1 MAGARMMA
9 TGYRGIARR
18 YLRGETRPYGCPSGS
33 PERVDCRR
41 GPRHEPTRGASHC
54 QREGST
60 MSAPATVSNAKASRR
75 ATLSG
80 RASFWAAAAFAFL
93 GFAAGSAASPLYRLY
108 EDKFNFA
115 PTTLTLLFTVY
126 IGVLLV
132 TLLLFG
138 SVSDYAGRRI
148 VMLAGLALGA
158 AGCALFLIAHG
169 VGLLFAARALQGVAV
184 GLISGA
190 ASAALFDLRPDG
202 GAAPVVS
209 SVAPTGGQALG
220 AVGASVL
227 AQYAPAPTHLVWWLF
242 LGAFI
247 TGVVA
252 VLAMPE
258 PGTVRPG
265 AVSSLRPHV
274 GVPQAARGAFATAV
288 PALVG
293 IWALAGFYLSLGP
306 SLAAQLLH
314 STNLLWGGLLI
325 FLLTG
330 LGAAASALLGRKNPS
345 AVMVGGCVVGIV
357 GASVTVASIETGTSA
372 VLFVG
377 TAIPGLGFGPAF
389 MGAYRA
395 TVAAATSHDRTGLI
409 TAIYIVSYLA
419 TGIPAVLAGIATS
432 HYGLRKTALVY
443 SAAVA
448 VLAAVS
454 VSRLMARYTA
464 PGRAAH
470 GTGHADAPPGPGT
483 VPPCPPLSPR
493 PRQANA

>member
-1 MAGARMMA
+1 M
-9 TGYRGIARR
+9 
-18 YLRGETRPYGCPSGS
+18 SG
-33 PERVDCRR
+33 
-41 GPRHEPTRGASHC
+41 
-54 QREGST
+54 
-60 MSAPATVSNAKASRR
+60 PATVANTKPSRR
-75 ATLSG
+75 RTLSP
-80 RASFWAAAAFAFL
+80 RASFWAAAAVAFL
-93 GFAAGSAASPLYRLY
+93 AFAAGSAASPLYRIY

-126 IGVLLV
+126 IVVLLG
-132 TLLLFG
+132 TLLFFG
-138 SVSDYAGRRI
+138 SVSDYTGRRI
-148 VMLAGLALGA
+148 VMLAGLASGA
-158 AGCALFLIAHG
+158 AGCGLFLIAQG
-169 VGLLFAARALQGVAV
+169 VGLLFAARTLQGVAV
-184 GLISGA
+184 GLTSGA
-190 ASAALFDLRPDG
+190 ASATLFDLRPNS

-209 SVAPTGGQALG
+209 SAAPTGGQALG
-220 AVGASVL
+220 ASGASVL

-265 AVSSLRPHV
+265 VVSSLRPHV
-274 GVPQAARGAFATAV
+274 RVPQAARGAFATAV

-330 LGAAASALLGRKNPS
+330 LGATSSALLARKDPS
-345 AVMVGGCVVGIV
+345 AVMLGGCLVLIV
-357 GASVTVASIETGTSA
+357 GASVTFASIETGMSA

-377 TAIPGLGFGPAF
+377 TAIAGLGFGPAF

-432 HYGLRKTALVY
+432 HYGLRKTAFVY
-443 SAAVA
+443 SVAVGVLAAVA
-448 VLAAVS
+448 V
-454 VSRLMARYTA
+454 SRLLARRTA
-464 PGRAAH
+464 PGRAER
-470 GTGHADAPPGPGT
+470 GTRHSDAPPAPGT
-483 VPPCPPLSPR
+483 VPPCPPLRPR
-493 PRQANA
+493 PRQAKACAPRKWQ